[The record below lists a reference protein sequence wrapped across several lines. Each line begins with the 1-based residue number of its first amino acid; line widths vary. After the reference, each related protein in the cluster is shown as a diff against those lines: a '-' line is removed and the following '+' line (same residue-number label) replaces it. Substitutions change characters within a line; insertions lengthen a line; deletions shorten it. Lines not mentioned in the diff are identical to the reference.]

1 MGRRHRGSNTRMS
14 RAAIYARVSTSDQD
28 PNLQLGELRE
38 YAHRRG
44 FPIHQ
49 EYVDYVTGDV
59 NKRRNAVQFDRLMK
73 DARRRQF
80 DIVLVWKFDRFAR
93 SLQALLDGLQTFGN
107 LGIDFVSATQD
118 IDTTTP
124 MGRLFFQMVGA
135 FSEFERS
142 LIVDRVRAGL
152 ESAKRRGVKLG
163 RPAISAPLDE
173 IHQMRSEGMSLR
185 GIAKATGISVGMIHM
200 LCKGV
205 GRVI

>member
-1 MGRRHRGSNTRMS
+1 MS
-14 RAAIYARVSTSDQD
+14 RAAIYARVSTFDQD
-28 PNLQLGELRE
+28 PNLQLAELRE
-38 YAHRRG
+38 YAHKRN

-49 EYVDYVTGDV
+49 EYVDHVTGDAS
-59 NKRRNAVQFDRLMK
+59 KRRNAVEFERLMK

-93 SLQALLDGLQTFGN
+93 SLQTLLDGLQTFGS

-142 LIVDRVRAGL
+142 LIVDRVRSGIAD
-152 ESAKRRGVKLG
+152 AKRRGVKLG
-163 RPAISAPLDE
+163 RPAIDAPLDE
-173 IHQMRSEGMSLR
+173 IHAMRAKGMSLR
-185 GIAKATGISVGMIHM
+185 EIAKATGISVGMIQR
-200 LCKGV
+200 LCKERLV
-205 GRVI
+205 L

>member
-1 MGRRHRGSNTRMS
+1 MS
-14 RAAIYARVSTSDQD
+14 RAAIYARVSTFDQD
-28 PNLQLGELRE
+28 PNLQLAELRE

-49 EYVDYVTGDV
+49 EYVDHVTGDV
-59 NKRRNAVQFDRLMK
+59 TKRRNAVEFERLMK

-93 SLQALLDGLQTFGN
+93 SLQALLDGLQTFGS

-142 LIVDRVRAGL
+142 LIADRVRAGL
-152 ESAKRRGVKLG
+152 DEAKRRGVKLG
-163 RPAISAPLDE
+163 RPAIDAPLDA
-173 IHQMRSEGMSLR
+173 IHAMRAKGMSLR
-185 GIAKATGISVGMIHM
+185 MIAKATGISVGMIQR
-200 LCKGV
+200 LCVNVKV
-205 GRVI
+205 L

>member
-1 MGRRHRGSNTRMS
+1 MS
-14 RAAIYARVSTSDQD
+14 RAAIYARVSTFDQD
-28 PNLQLGELRE
+28 PNLQLAELRE

-49 EYVDYVTGDV
+49 EYVDHVTGDV
-59 NKRRNAVQFDRLMK
+59 SKRRNAVEFERLMK

-93 SLQALLDGLQTFGN
+93 SLQALLDGLQTFGS

-152 ESAKRRGVKLG
+152 ASAKSRGVKLG
-163 RPAISAPLDE
+163 RPAIDVPLE
-173 IHQMRSEGMSLR
+173 QIHRMRAEGASLR
-185 GIAKATGISVGMIHM
+185 HIAVHVGISVGMIQR
-200 LCKGV
+200 LCKDV
-205 GRVI
+205 KVL